1 MTQNQRGAKRGVN
14 STLGGVGDFQ
24 GDWLEQKYEL
34 KGEIV
39 EVSEIM
45 KDNNRLN

>member
-1 MTQNQRGAKRGVN
+1 MN
-14 STLGGVGDFQ
+14 STLGGIGDFQ
-24 GDWLEQKYEL
+24 GDWLEQKYKL

-45 KDNNRLN
+45 KEQQIELGLFVLS